1 MPPDA
6 NGKGEAHGHGHGAHG
21 RGDDHEHRH
30 DHDHD
35 QDAGHGHA
43 HGHEHGHEHAVKQ
56 APSDAGETDA
66 ATAATERRQARRLF
80 LVLLVIAA
88 FFVVE
93 LIGAKAARSDVLEAD
108 AYHLLMDVFALA
120 ISLGAMRLATRRP
133 SPRFT
138 FGLRRVEPLAAL
150 LNGVLVFGVVIE
162 LMRDSLQHLAN
173 PTMPHENIMLM
184 VATAA
189 LVVNGFSAW
198 ILHGAMHNH
207 AGHPHAHAHAH
218 AHAPPPAPARAPAL
232 ALAPAPADEDEG
244 HHADAH
250 AHHLNLRGAW
260 LHLLGDA
267 LGSFAALIAGVAIKY
282 GASPIVDPLASFLVV
297 AILVVGALRLVRDA
311 GLVLLDAAPPRLPVA
326 RVRKVVLAHPGVHA
340 IHALHVWSLGTGHDA
355 VTVHVTADGVD
366 PDLGTRLGDVLR
378 TKFEAEFVTVQ
389 VERVETASNSVPPS
403 SCAKGD

>member
-1 MPPDA
+1 MA
-6 NGKGEAHGHGHGAHG
+6 SEENRKSHG
-21 RGDDHEHRH
+21 H

-35 QDAGHGHA
+35 HEHEHDHE
-43 HGHEHGHEHAVKQ
+43 HGHEHGHGNSVPPVK
-56 APSDAGETDA
+56 AGPRDKAETDA
-66 ATAATERRQARRLF
+66 ATAATERRQARRLL
-80 LVLLVIAA
+80 LVLVVIAA

-93 LIGAKAARSDVLEAD
+93 LLGAKAARSDVLEAD

-150 LNGVLVFGVVIE
+150 VNGVLVFGVVIE
-162 LMRDSLQHLAN
+162 LVRDSLQHLAN
-173 PTMPHENIMLM
+173 PTMPRSNIMLI

-198 ILHGAMHNH
+198 ILHGAMHGH
-207 AGHPHAHAHAH
+207 AGHSHAGHSH
-218 AHAPPPAPARAPAL
+218 APAR
-232 ALAPAPADEDEG
+232 APAPADEDEG

-267 LGSFAALIAGVAIKY
+267 LGSFAAFIAGVAIKY

-297 AILVVGALRLVRDA
+297 AILIIGALRLVRDA

-326 RVRKVVLAHPGVHA
+326 RVRKVVLAHPGVVQV
-340 IHALHVWSLGTGHDA
+340 HALHVWSLGTGHDA
-355 VTVHVTADGVD
+355 VMVHVTADGVD

-378 TKFEAEFVTVQ
+378 TKFEAEYVTVQ
-389 VERVETASNSVPPS
+389 VERVETASSSVHPS
-403 SCAKGD
+403 SCASGD

>member
-1 MPPDA
+1 MA
-6 NGKGEAHGHGHGAHG
+6 SEENRKSHG
-21 RGDDHEHRH
+21 H

-35 QDAGHGHA
+35 
-43 HGHEHGHEHAVKQ
+43 HEHGHGRGNPDPPVK
-56 APSDAGETDA
+56 AGPRDKVETDA
-66 ATAATERRQARRLF
+66 ATAATERRQARRLL

-93 LIGAKAARSDVLEAD
+93 LLGAKAARSDVLEAD

-150 LNGVLVFGVVIE
+150 VNGVLVFGVVIE
-162 LMRDSLQHLAN
+162 LVRDSLQHLAN
-173 PTMPHENIMLM
+173 PTMPRSNIMLI

-198 ILHGAMHNH
+198 ILHGAMHGH
-207 AGHPHAHAHAH
+207 AGHSHAGHSH
-218 AHAPPPAPARAPAL
+218 APAR
-232 ALAPAPADEDEG
+232 APAPADEDEG

-267 LGSFAALIAGVAIKY
+267 LGSFAAFIAGVAIKY

-297 AILVVGALRLVRDA
+297 AILIIGALRLVRDA

-326 RVRKVVLAHPGVHA
+326 RVRKVVLAHPGVVQV
-340 IHALHVWSLGTGHDA
+340 HALHVWSLGTGHDA
-355 VTVHVTADGVD
+355 VMVHVTADGVD

-378 TKFEAEFVTVQ
+378 TKFEAEYVTVQ
-389 VERVETASNSVPPS
+389 VERVETASSSVHPS
-403 SCAKGD
+403 SCARGD